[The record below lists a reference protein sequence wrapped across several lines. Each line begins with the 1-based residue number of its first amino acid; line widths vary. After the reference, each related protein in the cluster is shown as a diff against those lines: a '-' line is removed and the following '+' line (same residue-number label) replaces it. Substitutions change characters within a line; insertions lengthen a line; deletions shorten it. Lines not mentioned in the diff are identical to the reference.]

1 MLGLS
6 IGAGLCMGVLSI
18 AFCDVSVN
26 SALQNGM
33 AAKQVSFKIA
43 ENEGIVAK
51 EKKDQARPLEQ
62 KKLPP
67 ATDKP
72 KAVKGKN
79 SPAKEVCALTENS
92 SGSGGGF
99 PGGYLSVQTSLFDL
113 RTMSDFWTPSSS

>member
-33 AAKQVSFKIA
+33 AAQQVSFKIA
-43 ENEGIVAK
+43 ENEGIVARDKK
-51 EKKDQARPLEQ
+51 EQARPLEQ
-62 KKLPP
+62 KKLTP

-72 KAVKGKN
+72 KAVSRAKTTPLKKFVP
-79 SPAKEVCALTENS
+79 SQKIRADQVVDFPA
-92 SGSGGGF
+92 
-99 PGGYLSVQTSLFDL
+99 DI
-113 RTMSDFWTPSSS
+113 

>member
-33 AAKQVSFKIA
+33 AAQQVSFIIA

-51 EKKDQARPLEQ
+51 EKKEQARPLEQ
-62 KKLPP
+62 KKLTP

-72 KAVKGKN
+72 KAVSRAKTTPPKKFVP
-79 SPAKEVCALTENS
+79 SEKIRADQVVDFPA
-92 SGSGGGF
+92 
-99 PGGYLSVQTSLFDL
+99 DI
-113 RTMSDFWTPSSS
+113 

>member
-1 MLGLS
+1 MCYRRKQLTFMLGLS

-33 AAKQVSFKIA
+33 ASQQVPFKIA

-72 KAVKGKN
+72 KAVSREKTAPPKKFVP
-79 SPAKEVCALTENS
+79 SQKIRADQAVDFPA
-92 SGSGGGF
+92 
-99 PGGYLSVQTSLFDL
+99 DI
-113 RTMSDFWTPSSS
+113 

>member
-33 AAKQVSFKIA
+33 AAQQVSFKIA
-43 ENEGIVAK
+43 ENEGKVAN

-62 KKLPP
+62 KKLTP

-72 KAVKGKN
+72 KAVSREKTTPPKKFVP
-79 SPAKEVCALTENS
+79 SQKIRADQVVDFPA
-92 SGSGGGF
+92 
-99 PGGYLSVQTSLFDL
+99 DI
-113 RTMSDFWTPSSS
+113 

>member
-33 AAKQVSFKIA
+33 AAQQVSFKIA
-43 ENEGIVAK
+43 ENEGIVAR

-62 KKLPP
+62 EKLTP

-72 KAVKGKN
+72 KAVSREKTTPLKKFVP
-79 SPAKEVCALTENS
+79 SQKIRADQAVDFPA
-92 SGSGGGF
+92 
-99 PGGYLSVQTSLFDL
+99 DI
-113 RTMSDFWTPSSS
+113 